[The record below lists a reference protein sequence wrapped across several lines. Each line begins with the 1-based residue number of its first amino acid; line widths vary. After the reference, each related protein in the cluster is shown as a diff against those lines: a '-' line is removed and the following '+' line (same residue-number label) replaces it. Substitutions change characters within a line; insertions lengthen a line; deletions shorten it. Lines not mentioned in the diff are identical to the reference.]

1 MGDVD
6 VLIDAYGKMSVEA
19 KQVFVNLAVRYSEKF
34 PAAQD
39 RKLRLVA
46 TTSVRSDSAT
56 IRPRYALGG
65 DG

>member
-1 MGDVD
+1 MTDVD
-6 VLIDAYGKMSVEA
+6 VLVDAYEKMSVDA
-19 KQVFVNLAVRYSEKF
+19 RQVFVNLAVKYSESF

-39 RKLRLVA
+39 RKLRLV